1 MDIYTS
7 VSEGKLTM
15 QFAGELDH
23 HAAKEVMRRAEEILD
38 RHMPRDCALDLS
50 RLSFMDSS
58 GVAVILRL
66 HKRML
71 DTGGRVWVENPKSQP
86 LRVLDISGIERLVK
100 ICMTTKERG
109 E

>member
-1 MDIYTS
+1 MDIRTTAAD
-7 VSEGKLTM
+7 GRLTM

-23 HAAKEVMRRAEEILD
+23 HAAKDVMRRAEEILD

-50 RLSFMDSS
+50 HLSFMDSS

-71 DTGGRVWVENPKSQP
+71 DMGGRVWVENPKAQP

-100 ICMTTKERG
+100 ICITKER
-109 E
+109 

>member
-1 MDIYTS
+1 MDIRTS
-7 VSEGKLTM
+7 AAGGRLTM

-23 HAAKEVMRRAEEILD
+23 HAAKDVMRRAEEILD

-71 DTGGRVWVENPKSQP
+71 DMGGRIWVENPKAQP

-100 ICMTTKERG
+100 ICTTTKEQ
-109 E
+109 

>member
-1 MDIYTS
+1 MNTVDICTFADK
-7 VSEGKLTM
+7 GKLTM

-23 HAAKEVMRRAEEILD
+23 HAAKDVMRRAEELLD
-38 RHMPRDCALDLS
+38 RYMPRDCVLDLS

-71 DTGGRVWVENPKSQP
+71 DMGGRIWVENPRAQP
-86 LRVLDISGIERLVK
+86 LR
-100 ICMTTKERG
+100 
-109 E
+109 